1 MSYVVVTLVLATL
14 LGLEAYEA
22 ALAIFIAGL
31 LIHLS
36 R

>member
-1 MSYVVVTLVLATL
+1 MSYVMVTLVLATL
-14 LGLEAYEA
+14 FGLASYEVA
-22 ALAIFIAGL
+22 IAIFIAGL